1 MKKLALVLVCALVA
15 HVGFAQITIDPQVG
29 LNFAKERTVVGDDD
43 ATQSDAAVG
52 FSGGVGVNIPLNSNG
67 LYLKPG
73 LYYQKLGGETKDA
86 GVTTTVNLHYLS
98 VPANLGYRYQIG
110 NAGSIFAEAGP
121 YAGYAIDGN
130 TEIEGGADGD
140 VKEDISF
147 GDETDEVNRFDWG
160 FDFGIGYETPWGVYV
175 KGGYNLGLGNLSN
188 VEDVTATNRNW
199 NVGIGYRIQ
208 L

>member
-1 MKKLALVLVCALVA
+1 MKKLALVLVGALIA
-15 HVGFAQITIDPQVG
+15 QVGFAQITIDPQVG
-29 LNFAKERTVVGDDD
+29 LHFAQERVVVGDAD

-73 LYYQKLGGETKDA
+73 LYYQKLGGETQEAD
-86 GVTTTVNLHYLS
+86 VTATTNLHYLS
-98 VPANLGYRYQIG
+98 VPVNLGYRYQIG

-130 TEIEGGADGD
+130 TEIDGGADDG
-140 VKEDISF
+140 KKMDIAF
-147 GDETDEVNRFDWG
+147 GDGTDEINRFDWG

-175 KGGYNLGLGNLSN
+175 KGGYNLGLGNLTN
-188 VEDVTATNRNW
+188 VEDVTANNRNW
-199 NVGIGYRIQ
+199 SVGIGYRIH

>member
-15 HVGFAQITIDPQVG
+15 QVGFAQITIDPEVG
-29 LNFAKERTVVGDDD
+29 LNFAKERVVVGDNDV
-43 ATQSDAAVG
+43 THSDAAVG

-73 LYYQKLGGETKDA
+73 VYYQKLGGETAAA
-86 GVTTTVNLHYLS
+86 GVTTTTNLHYLS
-98 VPANLGYRYQIG
+98 VPANLGYRYQLG
-110 NAGSIFAEAGP
+110 AAGSIFAEAGP
-121 YAGYAIDGN
+121 YVGYAVDGN
-130 TEIEGGADGD
+130 TEVEGGSKDET
-140 VKEDISF
+140 KDISF
-147 GDETDEVNRFDWG
+147 GDGVDEVNRFDWG

-199 NVGIGYRIQ
+199 NVGIGYRIH